1 MSTYDAGYSLV
12 LFRTDSG
19 KILGQP
25 ACAFQEVRPITENEY
40 GKFVE
45 ARAKVSYYSNRMT
58 IYEGFYRNAKEFFAT
73 LRGIIKQ
80 GVTVEMPDD
89 LMQASN
95 MLEINRRL
103 LNVLM
108 LFRTYLDHT
117 ESELKR
123 RYGEDSDRYKQFQM
137 ATANEYDSNFPYR
150 FMYKLRN
157 FAQHFDMPINGFSLH
172 AEMVDSRDPS
182 KGMQRGIKVEMS
194 RDRLLETGF
203 SWSVKLRK
211 DIENLDET
219 FNIVPIIHELVN
231 CLLRIHMVVGKA
243 EVEDVRPYAEFLT
256 SLAEEAGGL
265 DCQIGVCQML
275 KEDDSEPIINM
286 MWIPTRTLFH
296 YWNAGDPPADNE
308 Y

>member
-1 MSTYDAGYSLV
+1 MSTSDAGYSIV
-12 LFRTDSG
+12 LLRDNAG

-25 ACAFQEVRPITENEY
+25 TSAFQEVRPITEDEY
-40 GKFVE
+40 ERFVE

-58 IYEGFYRNAKEFFAT
+58 IYEGFNRNAQEFFGT

-123 RYGEDSDRYKQFQM
+123 RYTEDSDRFRQFQQ
-137 ATANEYDSNFPYR
+137 ATANEYDNHFAYR

-157 FAQHFDMPINGFSLH
+157 YAQHFDMPINGFSMFS
-172 AEMVDSRDPS
+172 EMIDSQDGS
-182 KGMQRGIKVEMS
+182 KGMQRGLKVEMS
-194 RDRLLETGF
+194 RDTLLESGF
-203 SWSVKLRK
+203 AWSVTVKQ
-211 DIENLDET
+211 DIEKQVDT
-219 FNIVPIIHELVN
+219 FDIVPIIHELVK
-231 CLLRIHMVVGKA
+231 CLLRIHIAVGKA
-243 EVEDVRPYAEFLT
+243 EVEDVKPYAEFLT
-256 SLAEEAGGL
+256 SLADEAGGL
-265 DCQIGVCQML
+265 DCQVGVCQL
-275 KEDDSEPIINM
+275 PKEQDSKLQINM
-286 MWIPTRTLFH
+286 MWIPTKTLLH
-296 YWNAGDPPADNE
+296 YWNAGDPPSDL
-308 Y
+308 